1 MKTNNKFNPDLDRRL
16 WGITGIN
23 QFSAHNSSSRSVM
36 FANQLSQVLALKAP
50 EPRLVLSGYEGEMA
64 KANSFKYL
72 EDSIVL
78 DILES
83 YSPFTNH
90 STDEPDLIDLL
101 FYDKKRDVVDLLQ
114 IKRYDKYDK
123 KFGFEHAFLDSL
135 ASLREG
141 DDIVGSL
148 QLTKTNSEVAP
159 GEYGFGVNLAVMPI
173 TEAGVSEDAIII
185 SESGAKRLGYY
196 TYETVRFEIGGK
208 YIPLNIHGDDREY
221 KCIPDIGD
229 DIGDS
234 GVIVGIRELD
244 NDFFGSLFSFK
255 ELQDYDPLFDKVYS
269 AKHAHGVVVDINV
282 IHTPKNAKY
291 TMYEGTF
298 DQLDAY
304 AQSQAAHRERFID
317 RSNHWINQYKSK
329 AGDELHPLL
338 INAMRIAS
346 DKTNNLYK
354 QDEMAEYTVE
364 ITIRYDNTPTLKH
377 KLTTMHGGKGII
389 SGVRPDSE
397 MPIDANGI
405 RADML
410 MNPNSTFH
418 RMNLGGKYEGYFTT
432 ATYIVNMKLKTMSTP
447 DTLRSNYKQMY
458 DYVLDFL
465 AIFDT
470 EQYTVIANLNE
481 SQQLEFISHIYN
493 GFGLQVLLPIDNHK
507 SMVDI
512 ALELMNS
519 IYAPIDTHFFIEE
532 NGEMVP
538 SVSKGMSEVMY
549 IFLLNKTGETGLSV
563 ASAKLNHFGLP
574 TAPNTELKQRMC
586 YNGAPTKILSETETR
601 LILSTAGVETLAE
614 LRDRNLNHDSHYQI
628 YEKILTASKPSNIG
642 AVIDRKIT
650 PFSGDVPS
658 QIFKTVTNA
667 MGLDISVHKRK

>member
-1 MKTNNKFNPDLDRRL
+1 MDRRL
-16 WGITGIN
+16 WGLSGLN

-36 FANQLSQVLALKAP
+36 LMNQLSQVLALKYA
-50 EPRLVLSGYEGEMA
+50 EPRMVLSGYEMEMA
-64 KANSFKYL
+64 KANSFKSL

-90 STDEPDLIDLL
+90 SSDEPEVTDIL
-101 FYDKKRDVVDLLQ
+101 FYDKIRDVVDLLR
-114 IKRYDKYDK
+114 IKQYDKYDK
-123 KFGFEHAFLDSL
+123 KFGFEHTFLDSL
-135 ASLREG
+135 RYLNEG
-141 DDIVGSL
+141 DDIVGSK
-148 QLTKTNSEVAP
+148 QLTRTNSEVAE
-159 GEYGFGVNLAVMPI
+159 GEYGFGVNVAVMPI

-185 SESGAKRLGYY
+185 SDTLAKRLGYY
-196 TYETVRFEIGGK
+196 TYETIRFEIGGK
-208 YIPLNIHGDDREY
+208 YIPLNLHGNDTEY

-244 NDFFGSLFSFK
+244 DDFFGCLFSFE

-269 AKHAHGVVVDINV
+269 AKHAHGIVVDVNV

-298 DQLDAY
+298 SQLDAY
-304 AQSQAAHRERFID
+304 AQAQAAHRDKFIEK
-317 RSNHWINQYKSK
+317 SNQWIDQYRTK
-329 AGDELHPLL
+329 AGDELHPAL

-364 ITIRYDNTPTLKH
+364 ITVRYENIPTLKH

-389 SGVRPDSE
+389 SGVRPDAE
-397 MPIDANGI
+397 MPMDANGI
-405 RADML
+405 QSHML
-410 MNPNSTFH
+410 MNPNSTIH
-418 RMNLGGKYEGYFTT
+418 RMNLGGKYEGYITT
-432 ATYIVNMKLKTMSTP
+432 AVHMVNMKLKSMTDAKSIK
-447 DTLRSNYKQMY
+447 SNYKAMY
-458 DYVLDFL
+458 GYVLGFL
-465 AIFDT
+465 EIFGT
-470 EQYTVIANLNE
+470 EQYDVINSLDDK
-481 SQQLEFISHIYN
+481 SKLDFITHIYN
-493 GFGLQVLLPIDNHK
+493 EPIGLQVFLPIDSAKNNAAI
-507 SMVDI
+507 VTD
-512 ALELMNS
+512 LRNS
-519 IYAPIDTHFFIEE
+519 PYAPIDTHFFIEE
-532 NGEMVP
+532 NGEMIP
-538 SVSKGMSEVMY
+538 SVSKGMCEMMY

-628 YEKILTASKPSNIG
+628 YEKLLTAPKPTNIN
-642 AVIDRKIT
+642 AIIDRKIT

-667 MGLDISVHKRK
+667 MGVNIAVHKK